1 MGHERVGALP
11 HSRRWRDIVAQMES
25 YSGSAEEVAD
35 LAASTLKNVRSRY
48 QKLHVDEGVISAF
61 QFLIALAK
69 CASEGS
75 RQSSSLFPTIDHD
88 ENPTPLRLVAELRT
102 WVDANQDS
110 QEYAEIAKKAS
121 ADAIMLWSDKHK
133 MQPTL
138 FSEEQ
143 DSKYVWQRADN
154 GSGFCEVTSLFF
166 SKFTERYLNY
176 FLEREASAVVA
187 SSRERDNLGFQL
199 REHYA
204 RVSTYAF
211 ETSRIT
217 QSFSA
222 GWFNRYAREDI
233 PPREEIESFLSRAFA
248 KMEEDLLRET
258 SQ

>member
-11 HSRRWRDIVAQMES
+11 HSKQWRDIVAQMES
-25 YSGSAEEVAD
+25 YSGSAEEVTA

-48 QKLHVDEGVISAF
+48 QKLHFDEGVISAF

-69 CASEGS
+69 CASEGN
-75 RQSSSLFPTIDHD
+75 RQSDSPVPTIDHG

-102 WVDANQDS
+102 WVDAHGGS

-133 MQPTL
+133 MRPTL
-138 FSEEQ
+138 FSDEQ
-143 DSKYVWQRADN
+143 DSKYVWQRADS
-154 GSGFCEVTSLFF
+154 GSGFCEVATLFF

-199 REHYA
+199 RDHYA
-204 RVSTYAF
+204 RVSQYAF

-222 GWFNRYAREDI
+222 GWFKRYAQDDI
-233 PPREEIESFLSRAFA
+233 PPKEEIESFLSRAFA

>member
-11 HSRRWRDIVAQMES
+11 HSKRWRDIVAQMES
-25 YSGSAEEVAD
+25 YSGSAEETAA

-48 QKLHVDEGVISAF
+48 KKLHVDDGVISAF

-69 CASEGS
+69 CASEGDM
-75 RQSSSLFPTIDHD
+75 QSSSLFPIIDHD

-102 WVDANQDS
+102 WVDAHQDS
-110 QEYAEIAKKAS
+110 QEYAEIAKRAS
-121 ADAIMLWSDKHK
+121 ADAIMMWSDKQT

-138 FSEEQ
+138 FSDEQ
-143 DSKYVWQRADN
+143 DSKYVWQKADN
-154 GSGFCEVTSLFF
+154 GSGFCEVAILFF

-187 SSRERDNLGFQL
+187 SSRERDNLSSQL
-199 REHYA
+199 SEHYA

-217 QSFSA
+217 QSFAA
-222 GWFNRYAREDI
+222 GWFNNHARDEIPHRED
-233 PPREEIESFLSRAFA
+233 IESFLSRAFA
-248 KMEEDLLRET
+248 KMEEDLMRET